1 MSEQSPLETIGST
14 AIDDTI
20 PSAAAPP
27 PHKPPGAFS
36 IGSPMFN
43 IGLVCLLMSIS
54 FLAVALPSPTQD
66 ADSEAFGPPPEALA
80 FQDPMSD
87 FPDNDDNAIDD
98 SEPEAAIDDALI
110 TELIEE
116 LRNDEEPKPD
126 TTSTE
131 NDRPNREIEP
141 AAPTLVTIPQQESV
155 QVVYRTEQVRIEE
168 TPTNR
173 VSPAISP
180 TTVSPNSV
188 PPASTS
194 PETTTTS
201 GPTTTTVAPLR
212 QCSDFATRSAAQLAF
227 DFDREG
233 LAHLDG
239 DGDGR
244 ACEDIV
250 DPNAVT
256 PVTCDN
262 FAQQPDAQAVFDD
275 DPEGLAYLDGDGD
288 GRACE
293 QLPGA
298 PVEGPAPAP
307 EQQVLSVNAVR
318 QQQGVF
324 GLHTRE
330 APWFMGELD
339 YVTRLI
345 GKAPNNLLF
354 FSNWSTGFPAEQVRN
369 TWGRGMTPQIAW
381 EPVIPGADTQP
392 TLREIADG
400 QWDGYIDEWAAAAA
414 AHGQPIVLRLAS
426 EMNGNW
432 YSWSEQANGNNEGD
446 FVDMWRH
453 VHGRFENAGADN
465 VVWLWSV
472 NRSNNLKTDIA
483 NYWPGDQYTDW
494 VGISGY
500 WRGFQGAPEPTFE
513 AIFDQTLNELRAL
526 TAKPILLAEIGAGT
540 NVDADRVQWLNTVF
554 AGLAA
559 NPDVIGFVYFND
571 TKAGGDWRIQFS
583 QQMVDAFAAGIADD
597 RWTSGALPTGMRI
610 GDRLSVPAH
619 SDPDNQGLAEDNG

>member
-1 MSEQSPLETIGST
+1 MSEQSPSESVS
-14 AIDDTI
+14 DDEI
-20 PSAAAPP
+20 PATAAPP
-27 PHKPPGAFS
+27 PPKPPGAFS

-43 IGLVCLLMSIS
+43 MGLVGLLMAIS
-54 FLAVALPSPTQD
+54 FLAVALPSPTD
-66 ADSEAFGPPPEALA
+66 DTATSADGDGSVATPAFGAPPGALA
-80 FQDPMSD
+80 FEDPSLD
-87 FPDNDDNAIDD
+87 VPDTIA
-98 SEPEAAIDDALI
+98 EPEGAETDVAEPEGLVIEPALDDALVA
-110 TELIEE
+110 ELIEE
-116 LRNDEEPKPD
+116 LRNDQQA
-126 TTSTE
+126 
-131 NDRPNREIEP
+131 PNPPQERLTPAAVTP
-141 AAPTLVTIPQQESV
+141 AAPTPQGTV
-155 QVVYRTEQVRIEE
+155 QVVYRTEQVRVDS
-168 TPTNR
+168 TPTTPSSSATTN
-173 VSPAISP
+173 PP
-180 TTVSPNSV
+180 TTPTST
-188 PPASTS
+188 PA
-194 PETTTTS
+194 TTTTD
-201 GPTTTTVAPLR
+201 PPRRECT
-212 QCSDFATRSAAQLAF
+212 DFETRSAAQLAF

-233 LAHLDG
+233 LAHFDG

-244 ACEDIV
+244 ACEQIV
-250 DPNAVT
+250 DPNAT
-256 PVTCDN
+256 GPVTCDT
-262 FAQQPDAQAVFDD
+262 FTEQPEAQAIFDT
-275 DPEGLAYLDGDGD
+275 DPDGLAYLDGDGD

-298 PVEGPAPAP
+298 PVLNPLPAPA
-307 EQQVLSVNAVR
+307 QAVLSVNAVR
-318 QQQGVF
+318 DQQGVF

-330 APWFMGELD
+330 APWFMGEVD
-339 YVTRLI
+339 YISRLI

-369 TWGRGMTPQIAW
+369 VWGRGMTPQIAW

-400 QWDGYIDEWAAAAA
+400 SWDGYIDEWADAAA

-432 YSWSEQANGNNEGD
+432 YSWSEQTNGNNEGD

-453 VHGRFENAGADN
+453 VHGRFEAAGADN

-483 NYWPGDQYTDW
+483 TYWPGEEYTDW

-500 WRGFQGAPEPTFE
+500 WRGFQGAPEPTFD

-540 NVDADRVQWLNTVF
+540 NVDSDRVQWLNTVF
-554 AGLAA
+554 AGLTV

-583 QQMVDAFAAGIADD
+583 QQMVDAFANGVAGD
-597 RWTSGALPTGMRI
+597 RWQSGALPTGMRI

-619 SDPDNQGLAEDNG
+619 SDPNNQGLAEDNG